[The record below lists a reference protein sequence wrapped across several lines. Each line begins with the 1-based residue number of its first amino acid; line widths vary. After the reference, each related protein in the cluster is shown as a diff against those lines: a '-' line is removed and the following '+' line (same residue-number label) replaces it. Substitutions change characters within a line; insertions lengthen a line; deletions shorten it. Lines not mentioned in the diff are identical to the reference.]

1 MAMNLKAGDMD
12 KVART
17 IHVGGV
23 GGLGDEIKE
32 QDLAEFF
39 AQYGVVYRL
48 DFPLIQPQKV
58 EDPLNVCRNRSAVMV
73 DICFLSWFIVHSAET
88 LTHELREE
96 H

>member
-32 QDLAEFF
+32 QDLADFF
-39 AQYGVVYRL
+39 TQYG
-48 DFPLIQPQKV
+48 
-58 EDPLNVCRNRSAVMV
+58 A
-73 DICFLSWFIVHSAET
+73 A
-88 LTHELREE
+88 
-96 H
+96 